1 MHGSKI
7 LEILGFFQTV
17 FGFCRDFFGPPRGRE
32 RAQNV
37 PRGTSFR
44 TPAYRPKPANG
55 GPIGGKSPFWRDPLL
70 PPVTLISTKPGTQT
84 KVFGVL
90 CPGRRPGNKNTKNL
104 GTKFFL
110 VPKTE
115 NRHERGL
122 QGTDLRLDP

>member
-1 MHGSKI
+1 MKDANCIADISPK
-7 LEILGFFQTV
+7 
-17 FGFCRDFFGPPRGRE
+17 FGEFCRKNKNKKKTAKPP
-32 RAQNV
+32 
-37 PRGTSFR
+37 S
-44 TPAYRPKPANG
+44 
-55 GPIGGKSPFWRDPLL
+55 L
-70 PPVTLISTKPGTQT
+70 STKPGTQT